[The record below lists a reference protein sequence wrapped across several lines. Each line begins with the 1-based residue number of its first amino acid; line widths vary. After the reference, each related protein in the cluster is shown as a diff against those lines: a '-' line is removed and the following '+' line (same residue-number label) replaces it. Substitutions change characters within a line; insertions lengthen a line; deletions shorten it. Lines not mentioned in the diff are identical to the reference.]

1 MYGEL
6 HPRGGGDTIPLMKK
20 FLVVGRRES
29 CDIVLRWPNVS
40 GSHCE
45 LSLVDGFWYVKDL
58 ASSNGTKVNGT
69 RVAERRLDPGDTLSI
84 ARHEF
89 EIVYEPVR
97 LGATGA
103 PVDDNAAASSRPQVS
118 NGGVRGTIPVPRDER
133 PEARS

>member
-29 CDIVLRWPNVS
+29 CDIVLRWTNVS
-40 GSHCE
+40 GAHCE

-103 PVDDNAAASSRPQVS
+103 PGDDNADRDPLSRSLLEAAGLERRRSRDDSRP
-118 NGGVRGTIPVPRDER
+118 PR
-133 PEARS
+133 

>member
-29 CDIVLRWPNVS
+29 CDIVLRWTNVS
-40 GSHCE
+40 GAHCE

-103 PVDDNAAASSRPQVS
+103 PVDDNADRDPLSRSLLEAAGLERRRSRDDSRP
-118 NGGVRGTIPVPRDER
+118 PR
-133 PEARS
+133 

>member
-89 EIVYEPVR
+89 EVVYEPVR

-103 PVDDNAAASSRPQVS
+103 PVDDNAGRDPLSRSLLEAAGLERRRSRDDSRP
-118 NGGVRGTIPVPRDER
+118 PR
-133 PEARS
+133 

>member
-6 HPRGGGDTIPLMKK
+6 HPRGGGDTIPLMKT

-103 PVDDNAAASSRPQVS
+103 PVDDNAGRDPLSRSLLEAAGLERRRSRDDSRP
-118 NGGVRGTIPVPRDER
+118 PR
-133 PEARS
+133 